1 MEEYQPKDHKGKAKK
16 EKNNRLDPFLFF
28 QEKEK

>member
-1 MEEYQPKDHKGKAKK
+1 MDQYQPKDYVKK